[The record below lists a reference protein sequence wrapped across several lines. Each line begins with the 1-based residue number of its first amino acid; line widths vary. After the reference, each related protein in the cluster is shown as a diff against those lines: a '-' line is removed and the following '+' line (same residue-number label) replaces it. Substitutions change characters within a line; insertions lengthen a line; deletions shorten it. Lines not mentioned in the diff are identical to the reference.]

1 MGSSEAPVLFELNRG
16 PVDDVVKLL
25 STLSESRGHHGMER
39 LIVYLRCDVGP
50 RRMPSY
56 RGCLIAAGR
65 IVVEGAKRRLYRFPG
80 FKIVEALKDGR
91 S

>member
-1 MGSSEAPVLFELNRG
+1 
-16 PVDDVVKLL
+16 
-25 STLSESRGHHGMER
+25 MER